1 MQVDAIF
8 RSLIRVILRR
18 RHHEKEINHMTDLN
32 QATGF
37 EPVRRGTSTFA
48 LAAGFVACLGAAAN
62 AGTVTM
68 SFTADM
74 YRVDASGNTV
84 SSGAGTYGV
93 FDVYASFSDSGIRVL
108 NLFDMS
114 ISLSTGDFIHNDAD
128 TSNGGNGY
136 WDASYD
142 AIGAVVGADSFVTMG
157 TAGTPN
163 AAALD
168 MNFADTGSS
177 TDAGSISTD
186 AGWYAGDPTS
196 GWGDVDSN
204 NKVFM
209 GRFVIADGGSAS
221 GVTLTFGGDLSYNF
235 QTPGA
240 PNFLSDTQTFT
251 MPTAGSSAV
260 PGLGGVAAL
269 AGVGLIGRRRRR

>member
-1 MQVDAIF
+1 M
-8 RSLIRVILRR
+8 
-18 RHHEKEINHMTDLN
+18 NHMTDLKK
-32 QATGF
+32 TTDS
-37 EPVRRGTSTFA
+37 EPVRRRTSTFA
-48 LAAGFVACLGAAAN
+48 LAAGLVACLGTAAT
-62 AGTVTM
+62 AGTFNM

-74 YRVDASGNTV
+74 YRVDANGDTV
-84 SSGAGTYGV
+84 ASGAGIYGV
-93 FDVYASFSDSGIRVL
+93 FDVYASFNAGGLRVL
-108 NLFDMS
+108 NLMDMT

-128 TSNGGNGY
+128 GTGRWS
-136 WDASYD
+136 AAYD
-142 AIGAVVGADSFVTMG
+142 TAGAIVGADSFVTMG

-168 MNFADTGSS
+168 LNFADTGSS

-186 AGWYAGDPTS
+186 AGWYASDPTS
-196 GWGDVDSN
+196 GWGDVDVD
-204 NKVFM
+204 NKVFL

-221 GVTLTFGGDLSYNF
+221 GVALTFGGDLSYNL

-251 MPTAGSSAV
+251 MPTAGSEVV

-269 AGVGLIGRRRRR
+269 AGVGLVGRRRRR